1 MVDQK
6 KYDELVKEYRDLQ
19 LRVTRFSFIEQQ
31 LINTRDQLDHEL
43 ILYKRLNQF
52 NNEALKH
59 HSDTEFI
66 ALAAET
72 IVDILEIEASTIYI
86 VQDHDEQF
94 YGEGIKNNLTDFQL
108 LKKDS
113 IALANKVGMAK
124 TTILNKRLFDQF
136 SSLDGFTDAIFHAF
150 DDADLGY
157 KVYLFGLISVE
168 KSPFY
173 EKLQSKHETIF
184 SLFAQQFQSL
194 ISNRIKS
201 KKLSESEIELK
212 KLSLIATKTKNGV
225 IISDHEGKI
234 EWVNES
240 FSKTTG
246 YSLEEVIGKKPKDF
260 LQRKTT
266 NSSEHEKLSTALQ
279 NKENVE
285 VQLINYTKAGV
296 PYYNLLE
303 IIPVFDEKGNHI
315 NFISLQKDITSE
327 ITFKEKILEI
337 NSRYELI
344 TEKSKIGIWEW
355 NKETDHNHWTDILL
369 AQYGTTR
376 AEINDNYFEFWK
388 KAIHPGDRE
397 RVLQITDN
405 LIHSN
410 QDRVELEYRIIRAND
425 KAVRHIKNL
434 TIAER
439 NAEGVMVKLIGSSID
454 ITEELE
460 AEQKIIAREQK
471 YRGIID
477 NVNLGLIE
485 VDSNHT
491 ILFKN
496 SKFEEITLLKDPSP
510 LAIVGDPAL
519 FLQAQK
525 EAGFLLD
532 YHKRDD
538 LNFEVSFVR
547 SDQKEIHLLISTAPV
562 LNQQQQFTGYISIF
576 LDITSIRSLQRNLE
590 KAIKERDTNFERI
603 ASLKQYYESILGHS
617 PSKIAVFNPD
627 LVVTYIND
635 ALVEKEPI
643 WKNKLGWSLELLLEN
658 NPAARPQLNLLI
670 EKIHEAID
678 SKKLVQ
684 FDETRTLEDGTP
696 HYVLRTIF
704 PYYIDDQLEYIIM
717 SGTDITELKLSQE
730 DILSKN
736 SELQKVNTEL
746 DNFVYR
752 VSHDLRG
759 PLLSIKGLVS
769 LIFNTPSLDA
779 ELNEYIT
786 LIESSVIRLDETIQE
801 ILEYSKNARLETQL
815 ESFDVK
821 EMVQVIFNDIKFST
835 DEGVKFAVDI
845 VGDSIIFSDK
855 YRINTVLKNIIG
867 NAVKYRKANQ
877 TDAYVQFS
885 MREKPSEIEF
895 EIRDNGEGI
904 SQQNISKIFNM
915 FYRASSS
922 SMGTG
927 LGLYICKEIITRL
940 NGTIDVQSELGVGT
954 TVTISIPKQLN

>member
-6 KYDELVKEYRDLQ
+6 KYDDLVKEYRELQ

-52 NNEALKH
+52 NNEALKY
-59 HSDTEFI
+59 HSDAEFF

-86 VQDHDEQF
+86 VQEQDEEL
-94 YGEGIKNNLTDFQL
+94 YVEGIKNGHTDLNL
-108 LKKDS
+108 LKQES
-113 IALANKVGMAK
+113 ILLANKVGTAK
-124 TTILNKRLFDQF
+124 TTLLNKRLFDQF
-136 SSLDGFTDAIFHAF
+136 SSLDGFNDAIFHAF
-150 DDADLGY
+150 EDEALGY
-157 KVYLFGLISVE
+157 KVYLLGLISVD

-201 KKLSESEIELK
+201 KKLSASELELK

-246 YSLEEVIGKKPKDF
+246 YLLEEVIGKKPKEF
-260 LQRKTT
+260 LQRNTVD
-266 NSSEHEKLSTALQ
+266 SAVQEKLSTALR
-279 NKENVE
+279 NKENIE
-285 VQLINYTKAGV
+285 VQIVNYNKEGN

-303 IIPVFDEKGNHI
+303 IIPVFDEKGKHI
-315 NFISLQKDITSE
+315 NFISLQKDISSE

-355 NKETDHNHWTDILL
+355 IKQTDYNHWSDILL

-376 AEINDNYFEFWK
+376 DEINGNYFEFWK
-388 KAIHPGDRE
+388 SAIHPDDKE
-397 RVLQITDN
+397 RVLSLTN
-405 LIHSN
+405 HLIESTL
-410 QDRVELEYRIIRAND
+410 DRIELEYRIIRAND
-425 KAVRHIKNL
+425 GTVRYIKNL

-439 NAEGVMVKLIGSSID
+439 NAQGEMLKLIGSSID

-485 VDSNHT
+485 VDTQHN
-491 ILFKN
+491 ILFIN
-496 SKFEEITLLKDPSP
+496 SKFEEITQLKDPSL
-510 LAIVGDPAL
+510 LAISGDPEA
-519 FLQAQK
+519 FLKSKK
-525 EAGFLLD
+525 EAGLLLD
-532 YHKRDD
+532 YHKTDD
-538 LNFEVSFVR
+538 QNFEVSFIR
-547 SDQKEIHLLISTAPV
+547 ADQKEIHLLISTAPV
-562 LNQQQQFTGYISIF
+562 LNQQQQFTGYISIY
-576 LDITSIRSLQRNLE
+576 LDITSIRSLQLNLE
-590 KAIKERDTNFERI
+590 KTIHERDTHLERI

-627 LVVTYIND
+627 LVVTYLNE
-635 ALVEKEPI
+635 ALIEKDPL
-643 WKNKLGWSLELLLEN
+643 WKNKLGWTLDLILSN
-658 NPAARPQLNLLI
+658 NPAEARRINLI
-670 EKIHEAID
+670 IDKINEAIATK
-678 SKKLVQ
+678 SLVH
-684 FDETRTLEDGTP
+684 FDDTRFLENGAQHFT
-696 HYVLRTIF
+696 LRTIF
-704 PYYIDDQLEYIIM
+704 PYYLDDQLEYIIM

-730 DILSKN
+730 DILNKN

-769 LIFNTPSLDA
+769 LIFTTPSLDP
-779 ELNEYIT
+779 ELTEYIT

-801 ILEYSKNARLETQL
+801 ILEYSKNARLETNL
-815 ESFDVK
+815 ETFDVQNL
-821 EMVQVIFNDIKFST
+821 VQDIFNDIKFST
-835 DEGVKFAVDI
+835 DEKVKFEIDI
-845 VGDSIIFSDK
+845 VGDVKIYSDK

-867 NAVKYRKANQ
+867 NAVKYRKTKQ
-877 TDAYVQFS
+877 TDAIVQFS
-885 MREKPSEIEF
+885 MRYSPTEIIF
-895 EIRDNGEGI
+895 ELRDNGEGI
-904 SQQNISKIFNM
+904 SPKNISKVFNM

-940 NGTIDVQSELGVGT
+940 NGTIDLESELGVGT
-954 TVTISIPKQLN
+954 LVRIVIPKQLN